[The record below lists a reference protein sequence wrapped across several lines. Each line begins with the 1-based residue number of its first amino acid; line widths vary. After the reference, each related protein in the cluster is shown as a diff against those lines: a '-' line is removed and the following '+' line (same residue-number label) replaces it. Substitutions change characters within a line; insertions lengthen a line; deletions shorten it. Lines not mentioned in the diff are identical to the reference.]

1 MVLHTRLRLGYYL
14 RIITYLSHGQQE
26 AIQWLKQ
33 GLESFEW
40 ADVDNCMQQIVDLR
54 KKVYGLGA
62 PKSRNEIEAR
72 SISQNVRKEERCS
85 TFRKNLIRTP
95 QTRPKHMPKDY
106 KEVLIMLRGGCQYV
120 RLRKFSVCIVIAW
133 PWLQGAWMLI
143 AAKIVARFCNPP
155 QKSHDLRLF
164 AWVQF
169 AF

>member
-1 MVLHTRLRLGYYL
+1 
-14 RIITYLSHGQQE
+14 
-26 AIQWLKQ
+26 
-33 GLESFEW
+33 
-40 ADVDNCMQQIVDLR
+40 MQQLEDLR

-120 RLRKFSVCIVIAW
+120 RLRKFSVCIVIA
-133 PWLQGAWMLI
+133 
-143 AAKIVARFCNPP
+143 
-155 QKSHDLRLF
+155 
-164 AWVQF
+164 
-169 AF
+169 